1 MNEQEIKNE
10 IVNTMLHKR
19 IIGNSKAQVTTVVGR
34 YAAIPSHAEG
44 RAKELVDELVQEGIV
59 ERYGGS
65 HRANIRLADADI
77 AVEYLK
83 KNDGDIPFGFD

>member
-1 MNEQEIKNE
+1 MDDQEIKNE

-19 IIGNSKAQVTTVVGR
+19 IVGNNKSQVTTVVGR

-44 RAKELVDELVQEGIV
+44 RAKDLVADLVQEGVI
-59 ERYGGS
+59 ERYGGG
-65 HRANIRLADADI
+65 HRSNIRLADTDR

-83 KNDGDIPFGFD
+83 ENGGDIPFGFD